1 MTMSRRMLSNLD
13 QGLDADG
20 AVILGSDAEERRAVG
35 LRVWRDRERQLLYS
49 LVNCCVLHQVKPCRM
64 RVLFINSSPIIL
76 SHETEDTFTARIS
89 RPR

>member
-1 MTMSRRMLSNLD
+1 MSVLVLTMSRRMLSNLD

-49 LVNCCVLHQVKPCRM
+49 LVNCCVLHQVMPCRM
-64 RVLFINSSPIIL
+64 RVLFKIL
-76 SHETEDTFTARIS
+76 LRILFS
-89 RPR
+89 TKFR

>member
-1 MTMSRRMLSNLD
+1 MSRRMLSNLD

-35 LRVWRDRERQLLYS
+35 LRGWRDRERQLLYS
-49 LVNCCVLHQVKPCRM
+49 LVNCCVLHQVKPCGM
-64 RVLFINSSPIIL
+64 CVLINSSIIF
-76 SHETEDTFTARIS
+76 HGNYDTFTARIS

>member
-64 RVLFINSSPIIL
+64 RVLIIDSSPIIF
-76 SHETEDTFTARIS
+76 HETVENFYC
-89 RPR
+89 